1 MSGTPPALAV
11 RDLEV
16 RYHGGE
22 DAAVRDVHLTVAPG
36 GGLLVQGGPLS
47 GKTSVL
53 RAVAGLVPAGGELQ
67 VLGAGPLGARA
78 GTVGFGPEGRDF
90 AGQLNV
96 REAVAGA
103 AAMRPRRVGAAAIDD
118 AVERAGLYY
127 VAGYRTRRLDEEGFR
142 RLSLAMAI
150 VGDPDLV
157 ILDDPWVLPETLAE
171 IAAARARGAAVL
183 AAARAPGGLGPALGA
198 RLALVGGRPR

>member
-1 MSGTPPALAV
+1 MPAVAV
-11 RDLEV
+11 ADLEV
-16 RYHGGE
+16 HYHGGT
-22 DAAVRDVHLTVAPG
+22 DAAVRDVHLTIHPG
-36 GGLLVQGGPLS
+36 DGLLVQGGPLS

-53 RAVAGLVPAGGELQ
+53 RAVAGLLPAGGHVR
-67 VLGAGPLGARA
+67 VLGAPPFAARA
-78 GTVGFGPEGRDF
+78 GDVGFGPEGRDF
-90 AGQLNV
+90 AGHLRV
-96 REAVAGA
+96 REAVAAVAAMRRARLGA
-103 AAMRPRRVGAAAIDD
+103 AAVDD

-127 VAGYRTRRLDEEGFR
+127 VAGYRTRRLDAEGFR

-150 VGDPDLV
+150 VGDPAVV

-198 RLALVGGRPR
+198 RLALTGGRPR

>member
-1 MSGTPPALAV
+1 MSEPVPAIAV
-11 RDLEV
+11 ADLEV
-16 RYHGGE
+16 HYHGGS
-22 DAAVRDVHLTVAPG
+22 DAAVRDVHLTIHPG
-36 GGLLVQGGPLS
+36 AGLLVQGGPLS

-53 RAVAGLVPAGGELQ
+53 RAVAGLVPAAGRVR
-67 VLGAGPLGARA
+67 VLGAAPLEARA
-78 GTVGFGPEGRDF
+78 GDVGFGPEGRDF
-90 AGQLNV
+90 AGHLTV
-96 REAVAGA
+96 RETVAAV
-103 AAMRPRRVGAAAIDD
+103 AAMRRTPVGRAGVDD

-142 RLSLAMAI
+142 RVSLAMAI
-150 VGDPDLV
+150 VGDPAVV

-171 IAAARARGAAVL
+171 IAAARGRGAAVL